1 MSKYIREGHM
11 LDERMIELVK
21 NHLDI
26 SISTSVNDFDNVD
39 CMIYNESTA
48 DGYDVYVC
56 TNDSRHPSIC
66 EDVYYYDND
75 LANAFSEQVR
85 WGDKTFYICE
95 YVYDDAYIEDQLI
108 EMFAENVEDIVEN
121 DGLDITLEEINYLKK
136 EYELEDE
143 EADSTEVV

>member
-56 TNDSRHPSIC
+56 TNDSRHPNIC

-108 EMFAENVEDIVEN
+108 EMFAENVEDIVDN
-121 DGLDITLEEINYLKK
+121 DALDITLEEINYLKK

-143 EADSTEVV
+143 EANSTEVV